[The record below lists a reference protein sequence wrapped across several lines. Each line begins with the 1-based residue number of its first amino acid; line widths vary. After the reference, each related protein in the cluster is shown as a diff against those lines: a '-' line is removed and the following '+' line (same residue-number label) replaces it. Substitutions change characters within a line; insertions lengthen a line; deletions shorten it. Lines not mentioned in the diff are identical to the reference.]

1 MIQKIYARKFF
12 IQFYLPFLFLSI
24 YRKLTEDFDGAVRR
38 LNEYETEI

>member
-1 MIQKIYARKFF
+1 MLVNFLYNF
-12 IQFYLPFLFLSI
+12 INHLYFYPF